1 MCIQQM
7 QLDMKN
13 VGKITGS
20 AAPRKEECPRLD
32 GVADITDAE
41 RLRHQVKELQEDIDY
56 GKKRENKLM
65 FFLYVLKE
73 QGFPISRVFQD
84 EIRDIDT
91 TRFSKDFDD

>member
-1 MCIQQM
+1 M
-7 QLDMKN
+7 QLDMKH
-13 VGKITGS
+13 VGKITSS
-20 AAPRKEECPRLD
+20 AAPRREECPRLD
-32 GVADITDAE
+32 GDLVDAE
-41 RLRHQVKELQEDIDY
+41 RLRNQIEELQEDICY